1 MLCFLKSKCNSVSV
15 LDPAEPEIDHTH
27 FAAENCST
35 SPCVPYKEDNPSNTP
50 EPRGIGFTVRDFV
63 ESEHAGDSVTRLL
76 RTVFTVF
83 LNSDPVFDHSK
94 SQGSCETSS
103 FGSEFIAMKHGCKH
117 LRGLR

>member
-1 MLCFLKSKCNSVSV
+1 MLCFLKSKQNGVSAF
-15 LDPAEPEIDHTH
+15 DPAEPEIDQTH
-27 FAAENCST
+27 FAAENCSA
-35 SPCVPYKEDNPSNTP
+35 SPCGPCKEDNPSITP
-50 EPRGIGFTVRDFV
+50 EPRGIGFTMRAFV

-94 SQGSCETSS
+94 NQGSCETSS
-103 FGSEFIAMKHGCKH
+103 FGSQFIAMKHGWEH